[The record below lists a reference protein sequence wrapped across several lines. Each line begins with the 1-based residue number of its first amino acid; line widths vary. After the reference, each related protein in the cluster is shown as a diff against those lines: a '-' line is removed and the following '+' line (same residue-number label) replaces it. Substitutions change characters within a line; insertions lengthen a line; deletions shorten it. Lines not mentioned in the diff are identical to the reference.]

1 MSLDINIAESVG
13 IADKLLIPVKAALK
27 IASELKRKSGV
38 HTALLVN
45 VPDNLK
51 VQDKMG
57 TYKPW
62 FNGMKHFYTV
72 KSLPPK
78 PKK

>member
-1 MSLDINIAESVG
+1 MNLIIDILEKIRTNDRFGSPNKARKQTKPLDLA
-13 IADKLLIPVKAALK
+13 
-27 IASELKRKSGV
+27 
-38 HTALLVN
+38 VN
-45 VPDNLK
+45 VPDNLNMI
-51 VQDKMG
+51 DRMG

-72 KSLPPK
+72 KPLPPP